1 MIDSNYFNSFLISI
15 FFLFYFLFL
24 ELKIRG

>member
-1 MIDSNYFNSFLISI
+1 MIDSNYFNFFLISI